1 MQLLPLQTGW
11 EWGCPLWAMGGGEG
25 LGMSSLRVTLRGRL
39 EEWVG
44 GNRGLS
50 RSTEES
56 LHAGPQCLGLFLP
69 LGARAGADVPAAA
82 LHAAL

>member
-25 LGMSSLRVTLRGRL
+25 LGLSSLRVTLSGRL
-39 EEWVG
+39 EGSG

-56 LHAGPQCLGLFLP
+56 LPAGPQCLGLFLP

>member
-11 EWGCPLWAMGGGEG
+11 EWGCPLWAAGGRERAWAVFPKGDLEG
-25 LGMSSLRVTLRGRL
+25 AAGGVR
-39 EEWVG
+39 

-56 LHAGPQCLGLFLP
+56 LYAGPQYLGLFLP
-69 LGARAGADVPAAA
+69 LGAWAGADVPAAA

>member
-11 EWGCPLWAMGGGEG
+11 EWGHPLWAVGGRDGARALFPKGDLEG
-25 LGMSSLRVTLRGRL
+25 VAGGVR
-39 EEWVG
+39 

-56 LHAGPQCLGLFLP
+56 LHAGPQCLGLFSL
-69 LGARAGADVPAAA
+69 LRAWVGTDVPAAA
-82 LHAAL
+82 L